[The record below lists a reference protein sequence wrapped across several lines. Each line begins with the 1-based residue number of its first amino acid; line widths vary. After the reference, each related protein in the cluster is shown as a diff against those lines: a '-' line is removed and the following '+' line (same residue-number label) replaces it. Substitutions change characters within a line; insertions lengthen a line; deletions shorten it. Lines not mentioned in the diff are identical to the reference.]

1 MDETSSIFSNY
12 PPEKF
17 KNMKVH
23 EKIRALRNV
32 SQYTQ
37 EYMAERLG
45 ISTSGYAKMER
56 GITRLSMEKL
66 EQISQILGVE
76 FSELATDK
84 NIICFIGDN
93 NENNHKGNTYYAENN
108 ELTVELD
115 KLELKL
121 KHKQEVIE
129 QYRQQI
135 EMQKTVIS
143 QKDEEILFLR
153 KLLEKEVQAA

>member
-1 MDETSSIFSNY
+1 
-12 PPEKF
+12 
-17 KNMKVH
+17 MKVH

-45 ISTSGYAKMER
+45 MSTSGYAKMER

-66 EQISQILGVE
+66 EKISQILGVE
-76 FSELATDK
+76 FAELAADK

-93 NENNHKGNTYYAENN
+93 NENNHNGNTYYAKNN
-108 ELTVELD
+108 ELTIELD
-115 KLELKL
+115 KLELQL

-135 EMQKTVIS
+135 EMHKQIIS

-153 KLLEKEVQAA
+153 KMLEKEVQVT